1 MNLRQ
6 ADTVNVFFI
15 LVLAPLFLQ
24 NITLLG
30 LGSAG
35 LKVFHLS
42 VAALGAY
49 WLYGLKLNTQL
60 VPALWL
66 LSLWLVITFIVGLRY
81 GLSPFVLNYI
91 FIFALALVISTQS
104 EMISFHSF
112 QKSLLWIVFPA
123 FLYVFF
129 NILFNLDTVIAAQ
142 AFNIRFGGR
151 PIIPNMLFSGGW
163 NIEASYLAML
173 SVLFIRTRWFFLFAS
188 IAFIVSIAYLSRTGL
203 VLTVVLG
210 MYWVFFKLYERV
222 STFTLF
228 FLLPLLL
235 LTLAIVLL
243 TVGYYLDVSVV
254 KRLFLIGNEPGSQGR
269 LDILLYVVPGLLDSQ
284 FMGYGPGNTMEKLI
298 AMGLETQNNNLHNY
312 YLQVL
317 MDFGFLGFVGY
328 LLFIVYFIL
337 SPHIVLEFKLF
348 LSLYMVGSF
357 VQFRGAEPLVWGI
370 LLWAFLVKVPCQKS
384 TQNTVELPPEK
395 HKMTPQLNS
404 GSVQ

>member
-1 MNLRQ
+1 MQLRQ
-6 ADTVNVFFI
+6 ADTVNVFLI

-30 LGSAG
+30 FGGAG

-42 VAALGAY
+42 VAAFGAY
-49 WLYGLKLNTQL
+49 WLYGLKCNTQL
-60 VPALWL
+60 VPALLL
-66 LSLWLVITFIVGLRY
+66 LSLWLVISLIVGLQY
-81 GLSPFVLNYI
+81 GLSPFILNYI
-91 FIFALALVISTQS
+91 FIFALALVIATQPD
-104 EMISFHSF
+104 MITFSAF
-112 QKSLLWIVFPA
+112 QRSLLWIALPA
-123 FLYVFF
+123 FLYVFC

-142 AFNIRFGGR
+142 AFNIQFGGR

-173 SVLFIRTRWFFLFAS
+173 SVLFIRTRWFYLFAG
-188 IAFIVSIAYLSRTGL
+188 IALIVSIAYLSRTGL
-203 VLTVVLG
+203 ILTVILG
-210 MYWVFFKLYERV
+210 MYWVFFRLYERV

-235 LTLAIVLL
+235 LTLAIVVLS
-243 TVGYYLDVSVV
+243 VGYYLDVSVV
-254 KRLFLIGNEPGSQGR
+254 KRLFIIGNEPGSQGR

-284 FMGYGPGNTMEKLI
+284 FLGYGPGNTMEKLI

-317 MDFGFLGFVGY
+317 MDFGFLGLIGY
-328 LLFIVYFIL
+328 LLFILYFLL

-348 LSLYMVGSF
+348 LSLYMIGSL

-370 LLWAFLVKVPCQKS
+370 FLWAFLVEEPRQKS
-384 TQNTVELPPEK
+384 HLGSAVAKSPNNDKNPPLQAGTE
-395 HKMTPQLNS
+395 
-404 GSVQ
+404 